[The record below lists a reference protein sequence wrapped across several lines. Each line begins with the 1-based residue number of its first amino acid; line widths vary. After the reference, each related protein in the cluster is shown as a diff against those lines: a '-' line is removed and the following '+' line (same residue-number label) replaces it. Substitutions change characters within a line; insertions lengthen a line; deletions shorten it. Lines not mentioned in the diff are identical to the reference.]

1 LRDWVVREG
10 ARRTLEVGL
19 GWGVSALFICDG
31 LLANGTGAGG
41 RHVAIDAYQLDGLPS
56 HRTRYQGA
64 GLAALEEAGVRDLVE
79 LHLEESQV
87 VLPRLLAEGRRFD
100 LAFVDGNHRF
110 EAVFLDLVYCARLLE
125 ERRIVFVDD
134 VQLPGVRRAVAF
146 CVANLGWVVEDE
158 GADGDVHEWV
168 VARTGP
174 AEAFRRPYDELADF

>member
-1 LRDWVVREG
+1 M
-10 ARRTLEVGL
+10 
-19 GWGVSALFICDG
+19 
-31 LLANGTGAGG
+31 
-41 RHVAIDAYQLDGLPS
+41 
-56 HRTRYQGA
+56 
-64 GLAALEEAGVRDLVE
+64 RDLVE

-110 EAVFLDLVYCARLLE
+110 EAVFLDLVYCARLLD

-168 VARTGP
+168 VGRTGP